1 MAKPSFS
8 LIDPGSWTDD
18 QKIYFEGVD
27 RMVKSRADIR
37 FSNGLPEHAA
47 YLILTFFRNAQSR
60 VRIFCEHLTQTAENA
75 AGNKVNIYSDENIVD
90 AAIRFSLRP
99 DAKLDI
105 VLRDRLDVERQADSQ
120 SHPLIGGVIE
130 ALGQSEAKQKLRLC
144 RVSPEVLKFLED
156 EKYLHDMMVMDQRA
170 WRIETQAGTNGVKA
184 QVNLGDG
191 KGAKWVSGLFDRL
204 YLPNSKD
211 MLLGMR

>member
-8 LIDPGSWTDD
+8 LIDPRTWTDD
-18 QKIYFEGVD
+18 QKIYFDGVD
-27 RMVKSRADIR
+27 RMAKSRADIR

-90 AAIRFSLRP
+90 EAIRFVLQP

-105 VLRDRLDVERQADSQ
+105 VLRDRLDVERQASAQ
-120 SHPLIGGVIE
+120 SHPLIGGIIE
-130 ALGQSEAKQKLRLC
+130 VLGQSEAKKKLKLRQ
-144 RVSPEVLKFLED
+144 VSSEVLQFLKD
-156 EKYLHDMMVMDQRA
+156 QKYLHDMMVMDKRA
-170 WRIETQAGTNGVKA
+170 WRIETQAGANGVKA

-191 KGAKWVSGLFDRL
+191 KGAKWLSGLFDRL
-204 YLPNSKD
+204 YLPNSGD
-211 MLLGMR
+211 MLSEMR